1 MTSSSCVLCAMNIVK
16 NCDKNLVVGR
26 KNTVFNVREEILSLE
41 CEVVINT
48 DYICRN
54 CLAILKKRRALLTN
68 LREVNK
74 TIRKITSSKISSLP
88 ANITP
93 VPYSGALL
101 ESDLQEQSSKRVALE
116 DLRRSEPRDRDAC
129 TTSVERFPVIT
140 STPRKEKGP
149 VALPAV
155 PVSPIVARKVDED
168 NASAKKTRVQV
179 TVEWPSRTKV
189 NTLHEGLESLGKMLC
204 RGTYKQIAGAVWK
217 NAILRKHVQ
226 QLFLRDVDRE
236 CTALCSLKN
245 PSCLRSPNKKD
256 LHSFSI
262 AKFNNELE
270 TRAPLF
276 SAVLWT
282 ASVRK
287 SKRED
292 AFWQPSVYMSAAV
305 LLKNRSPC
313 MNAMQLLNT
322 VILYHTGIIVSNFF
336 VSNILLLFIGIVS
349 FRVSTH

>member
-1 MTSSSCVLCAMNIVK
+1 MTSSSCVLCATNIVK

-129 TTSVERFPVIT
+129 TTSVERFPVIS

-155 PVSPIVARKVDED
+155 PVLPIVARSSTM
-168 NASAKKTRVQV
+168 N
-179 TVEWPSRTKV
+179 
-189 NTLHEGLESLGKMLC
+189 
-204 RGTYKQIAGAVWK
+204 
-217 NAILRKHVQ
+217 
-226 QLFLRDVDRE
+226 
-236 CTALCSLKN
+236 
-245 PSCLRSPNKKD
+245 
-256 LHSFSI
+256 
-262 AKFNNELE
+262 
-270 TRAPLF
+270 
-276 SAVLWT
+276 
-282 ASVRK
+282 
-287 SKRED
+287 SKRERRCL
-292 AFWQPSVYMSAAV
+292 V
-305 LLKNRSPC
+305 LFFGLPVFARANEKMHSGNHPC
-313 MNAMQLLNT
+313 T
-322 VILYHTGIIVSNFF
+322 CPP
-336 VSNILLLFIGIVS
+336 LFC
-349 FRVSTH
+349 